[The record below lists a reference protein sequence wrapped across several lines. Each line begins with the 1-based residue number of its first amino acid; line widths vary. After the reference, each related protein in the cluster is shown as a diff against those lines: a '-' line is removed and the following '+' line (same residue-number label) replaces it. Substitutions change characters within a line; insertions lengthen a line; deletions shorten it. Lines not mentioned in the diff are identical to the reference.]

1 MRILLV
7 ENEVSSVDTFN
18 EELGLAGIDA
28 EVVVV
33 ASRDSALARLTDDE
47 FDVIMCDLRIPS
59 TDGALDEEDQHG
71 VLVIREATTSHPI
84 TPILILSG
92 FGSIDNIG
100 ELVNR
105 PQRDLYGTFQ
115 QVSMVRHTPKKNY
128 AQCMEELRAIEAE
141 LKSLNE
147 INIRGALELTE
158 GDGHALRVY
167 ARPRGGATI
176 RIEPVSSGLSD
187 AIPLRVAIHGSEDD
201 LRGSA
206 FAKIDTSAAIDSEEL
221 RFRTYVNGVLPAGS
235 FAPVADKIPTYGGRS
250 ALVYSLVA
258 GDPRSLFAVLG
269 ADQAL
274 AVRIVERL
282 REQESRYWTHGAP
295 IERVTVG
302 DIRVSRAGREDLI
315 ALHLGD
321 LDWEWLEEQEV
332 VVRRA
337 PQHGDLHGENI
348 LVDDT
353 DRPFLIDFAQTG
365 PAAVS
370 LDPVEL
376 ELSLLFHQNGRQ
388 VASGWPSTSD
398 LPRWPLVADYASTSP
413 IGAFVLATRRWAE
426 ENGEGWRPV
435 LANAYGHSVRQLAY
449 EDVAPE
455 TIHALV
461 DCLIEAWR
469 QGTGGPPA
477 AER

>member
-18 EELGLAGIDA
+18 EELRLAGIDA
-28 EVVVV
+28 DVVVV
-33 ASRDSALARLTDDE
+33 ASRDSALARLSDDE

-71 VLVIREATTSHPI
+71 VLVIREATASHPI

-128 AQCMEELRAIEAE
+128 AQCIEELRTIAGE
-141 LKSLNE
+141 LKSLDE
-147 INIRGALELTE
+147 INIRGPLELTE

-167 ARPRGGATI
+167 ARPRGGSTI

-235 FAPVADKIPTYGGRS
+235 FAPVADKVLTYGGRA
-250 ALVYSLVA
+250 ALVYSLVG

-282 REQESRYWTHGAP
+282 HEQEARYWTTGAP
-295 IERVTVG
+295 TERVTVG
-302 DIRVSRAGREDLI
+302 DIRVSRAGRDDLI

-321 LDWEWLEEQEV
+321 LDWKWLEAQEV

-370 LDPVEL
+370 LDPLEL
-376 ELSLLFHQNGRQ
+376 ELSLLFHHRGREI
-388 VASGWPSTSD
+388 ASGWPSASE
-398 LPRWPLVADYASTSP
+398 LAHWSIVADYAITSP
-413 IGAFVLATRRWAE
+413 VGEFVRATRRWAA
-426 ENGEGWRPV
+426 ENGEGSRPV

-455 TIHALV
+455 TIHAIV
-461 DCLIEAWR
+461 GSVIEAWR
-469 QGTGGPPA
+469 AGNGEPA
-477 AER
+477 APEG